1 MESWTVFSGIVGTV
15 LVLSLFSLWTG
26 NVGGDGYGDRN
37 RAFARGKALLAQ
49 ADGDRNALSSLSQAM
64 QAKAFF
70 EMADQ
75 ASWSEAAEARQQ
87 KVFAYMRTKY
97 PKLKQRM
104 E

>member
-26 NVGGDGYGDRN
+26 NVGGDGYGDPN
-37 RAFARGKALLAQ
+37 VAFERGKALLAQ
-49 ADGDRNALSSLSQAM
+49 ADNEGNALTSLSYAM

-70 EMADQ
+70 DMANRPTWAD
-75 ASWSEAAEARQQ
+75 AAVARQD
-87 KVFAYMRTKY
+87 KVFAHMRHKY